1 MLQALMVLMA
11 FSLRNVGTSQK
22 KISLDYSE
30 TLALTALISEA
41 STHLS

>member
-1 MLQALMVLMA
+1 MLLALMVLMA

-22 KISLDYSE
+22 KISPDYSVTS
-30 TLALTALISEA
+30 TLTTLISEA